1 MQMLCFKSISSSSF
15 CISKSCNKL
24 KHNPKEKNKEG
35 KKVDEEEGMKVDE
48 EEGEKV

>member
-24 KHNPKEKNKEG
+24 KHKPNEKNQAGNKA
-35 KKVDEEEGMKVDE
+35 DEEEGMKVDE